1 MEIDNILELY
11 LKSKKE
17 KKEAISC
24 QKYEKA
30 ANARDS
36 ERKYSVDLYEL
47 LSGDKVEAFAPG
59 KFDYNKFDKMIDDY
73 CMSKYKVS
81 IYDTHS
87 LTQIVRQKRLNDLG
101 I

>member
-1 MEIDNILELY
+1 MEVDNLLELY

-17 KKEAISC
+17 KKEAISR
-24 QKYEKA
+24 QKYEIA

-36 ERKYSVDLYEL
+36 ERKHSVDLYEL
-47 LSGDKVEAFAPG
+47 CGDKVDA
-59 KFDYNKFDKMIDDY
+59 FDYNKFDKMIDDY

-87 LTQIVRQKRLNDLG
+87 ITQIVRQKRLNDLG

>member
-11 LKSKKE
+11 LKAKKE
-17 KKEAISC
+17 KKEAISR
-24 QKYEKA
+24 QKYEIA

-36 ERKYSVDLYEL
+36 ERKHSVDLYKL
-47 LSGDKVEAFAPG
+47 LSGDKIEV
-59 KFDYNKFDKMIDDY
+59 FDYNKFDKMIDDY

-81 IYDTHS
+81 IYDTYS
-87 LTQIVRQKRLNDLG
+87 LTQIIRQKRLNDLG

>member
-1 MEIDNILELY
+1 MEIDNLLESY
-11 LKSKKE
+11 LKAKKE
-17 KKEAISC
+17 KKEAISS
-24 QKYEKA
+24 QKYEIA

-47 LSGDKVEAFAPG
+47 LSGDKVED
-59 KFDYNKFDKMIDDY
+59 FDYNKFDKLIDDY

-81 IYDTHS
+81 IYDTYS
-87 LTQIVRQKRLNDLG
+87 LTQIIRQKRLNDLG

>member
-17 KKEAISC
+17 KKEAISS

-36 ERKYSVDLYEL
+36 ERKYSFDLYKL
-47 LSGDKVEAFAPG
+47 LGGDKVEA
-59 KFDYNKFDKMIDDY
+59 FDYNKFDKLIDDY
-73 CMSKYKVS
+73 CISKYKVS
-81 IYDTHS
+81 IYDTYS
-87 LTQIVRQKRLNDLG
+87 LTQIIRQKRLNDLG

>member
-1 MEIDNILELY
+1 MEIDNLLELY

-24 QKYEKA
+24 QNYEIA

-36 ERKYSVDLYEL
+36 ERKHSVDLYEL
-47 LSGDKVEAFAPG
+47 LSGDKVEV
-59 KFDYNKFDKMIDDY
+59 FDYNKFDKMIDDY
-73 CMSKYKVS
+73 CVSNYEVS

-87 LTQIVRQKRLNDLG
+87 ITQIIRQKRLNDLG

>member
-1 MEIDNILELY
+1 MEIDNLLESY
-11 LKSKKE
+11 LKAKKE

-24 QKYEKA
+24 QKYEIA
-30 ANARDS
+30 ANARDE
-36 ERKYSVDLYEL
+36 ERKHSVDLYEL
-47 LSGDKVEAFAPG
+47 LSGDKVEA
-59 KFDYNKFDKMIDDY
+59 FDYNKFDKMIDDY

-87 LTQIVRQKRLNDLG
+87 LTQIIRQKRLNDLG

>member
-36 ERKYSVDLYEL
+36 ERKYSFDLYKL
-47 LSGDKVEAFAPG
+47 LGGDKVEA
-59 KFDYNKFDKMIDDY
+59 FDYNKFDKMIDEY
-73 CMSKYKVS
+73 CLNNYKVS

-87 LTQIVRQKRLNDLG
+87 LTQIIRQKRLNDLG